1 MILIKL
7 FFCVM
12 QESAISLRQVNW
24 KFREVGGA
32 NSSSLKVLLEWTANV
47 HFWTICEITIQIGGP
62 WKWNVVFEKSSKKNL
77 GINTLINKNKD
88 TSNWCRI
95 ISHWVHYC
103 YSTQFLTFFV
113 GFFFRQCV
121 IQLPFL
127 SKRGGNTSS
136 KFQRRE
142 KTFCGT
148 LVVASLA
155 YKYWRII
162 RVHLRNIPWGY
173 IS

>member
-1 MILIKL
+1 MQ
-7 FFCVM
+7 FFV
-12 QESAISLRQVNW
+12 
-24 KFREVGGA
+24 K
-32 NSSSLKVLLEWTANV
+32 T
-47 HFWTICEITIQIGGP
+47 
-62 WKWNVVFEKSSKKNL
+62 L

-127 SKRGGNTSS
+127 SKCGGNTSI

-142 KTFCGT
+142 KTFFGT
-148 LVVASLA
+148 LVVPSLA
-155 YKYWRII
+155 YKYCRII
-162 RVHLRNIPWGY
+162 RMHLRNVPFIFYNLWKYFLVTLRKLNCQRIHFFLSFKKLYNLYNWHG
-173 IS
+173 S